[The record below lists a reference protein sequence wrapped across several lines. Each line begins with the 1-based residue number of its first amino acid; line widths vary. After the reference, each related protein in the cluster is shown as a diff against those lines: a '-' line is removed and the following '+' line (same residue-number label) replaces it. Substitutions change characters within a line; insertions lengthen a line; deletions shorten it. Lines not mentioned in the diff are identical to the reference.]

1 MKYLL
6 RDISNFQ
13 KMTLRRSLI
22 LVAALLCFGVF
33 LGFCI
38 QESGKIII
46 ILTIFLKNF
55 YLITDIHVSS
65 ERKEIQS
72 NCNILILLNFCI
84 CSSYI
89 RKVTRL

>member
-6 RDISNFQ
+6 RGISNFQ

-33 LGFCI
+33 FGFCI

-46 ILTIFLKNF
+46 ILTIFQRTF
-55 YLITDIHVSS
+55 
-65 ERKEIQS
+65 
-72 NCNILILLNFCI
+72 ILLQTYMYHQNEKKLNLI
-84 CSSYI
+84 VIY
-89 RKVTRL
+89 

>member
-1 MKYLL
+1 MIKFLRSLFQYKYEASPSGH
-6 RDISNFQ
+6 IKFP

-46 ILTIFLKNF
+46 ILTI
-55 YLITDIHVSS
+55 
-65 ERKEIQS
+65 
-72 NCNILILLNFCI
+72 
-84 CSSYI
+84 
-89 RKVTRL
+89 